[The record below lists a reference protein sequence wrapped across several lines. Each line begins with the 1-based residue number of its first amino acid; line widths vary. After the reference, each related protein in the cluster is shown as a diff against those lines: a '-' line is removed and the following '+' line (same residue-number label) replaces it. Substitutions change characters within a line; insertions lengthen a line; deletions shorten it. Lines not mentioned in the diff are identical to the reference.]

1 MPSHIPFPSTGSSIR
16 SQISQK
22 WLYKFTCPQRG
33 SYTAFSYSTS
43 GYITSEVMD
52 SDESRGPPRKRLRSA
67 QPTRRGRSR
76 GARGDSVNPN
86 TARKESDELD
96 QQPKERQA
104 HEPESSVDPRALP
117 IPAALERYKAWK
129 GKKLKCT
136 RALIVYLLTMTSG
149 KKKPGH
155 STMNFASFA
164 GRPRVS
170 RTASLARGRITS
182 LAGPRRALTLSLR
195 AIVASFAKCAC
206 TGTGT
211 KIPLS

>member
-1 MPSHIPFPSTGSSIR
+1 
-16 SQISQK
+16 
-22 WLYKFTCPQRG
+22 
-33 SYTAFSYSTS
+33 
-43 GYITSEVMD
+43 MD

-76 GARGDSVNPN
+76 GARGGSVNPN

-96 QQPKERQA
+96 QQPTEQQVQSD
-104 HEPESSVDPRALP
+104 SSVDPRALP

-129 GKKLKCT
+129 GKKLKCA
-136 RALIVYLLTMTSG
+136 RALIVYLLTTISG

-155 STMNFASFA
+155 STMNFASSA

-170 RTASLARGRITS
+170 PTASLARGRITS
-182 LAGPRRALTLSLR
+182 PAGPRRALTLSLR

-206 TGTGT
+206 TETGT
-211 KIPLS
+211 KIPLF